1 MIDRYEKFP
10 NAEQVEEDSDLAHNA
25 IQIGINNEGEGL
37 YVGVPIDHPRNFVNH
52 SCNPNAGIR
61 IEDLSDGTKNS
72 LLLAIKE
79 IKEGEEITID
89 YSTTQFEEWTFEGC
103 RCGQPNCRGKMT
115 EFARLPENLKK
126 NIFP

>member
-1 MIDRYEKFP
+1 M
-10 NAEQVEEDSDLAHNA
+10 
-25 IQIGINNEGEGL
+25 
-37 YVGVPIDHPRNFVNH
+37 PIDHPRNFVNH
-52 SCNPNAGIR
+52 SCDPNAGIR

-79 IKEGEEITID
+79 IKKGEEITID

-126 NIFP
+126 KYISLNLIPDFALELIKKNRDKEKI